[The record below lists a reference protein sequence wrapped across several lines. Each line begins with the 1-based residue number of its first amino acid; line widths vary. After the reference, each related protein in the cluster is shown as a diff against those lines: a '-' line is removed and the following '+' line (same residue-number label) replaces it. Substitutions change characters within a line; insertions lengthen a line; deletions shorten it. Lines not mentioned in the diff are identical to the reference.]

1 MNGVWGRYGY
11 IDLSTGRVEDYGVPA
26 YWYKKHLGGR
36 GIGARILVEEVVR
49 KQRNVDPFGEDNFL
63 IFGTG
68 PMQGTGAPGSGKHV
82 VMGWSPKTGAA
93 NESYAG
99 GFFGHTLAMSGY
111 DGLIIKGS
119 ANRPCYITLIDG
131 EIELHSAES
140 LWGLITGECETQLK
154 ALHGDNVRVAC
165 IGPAG
170 ENLVK
175 FACIINDRSRAAAR
189 PGFGAVMGAKKLKAI
204 IVGGGT
210 RRPIARLDDLQ
221 RAIRDFAHLVRTN
234 PALQALGEYGTS
246 SGVLGLNEL
255 GILPTRNFQEG
266 FFSHAED
273 ISGQKMA
280 ETILVGRDTCAGCP
294 VRCKRVVST
303 NFEGEQVL
311 EEYGGPE
318 YETIGAFGSLCLV
331 DDLRAI
337 ALANQKCNQYG
348 LDTISTGVLIAF
360 LMEATERGF
369 FKEDSGIHWGDGKA
383 LVKYVEMIAK
393 REKIGDFLAQGLDAV
408 AKELGGEAFAVHIKG
423 VEVPLHDPRGK
434 KGLAISY
441 ATSPRG
447 ATHLEAMHDEM
458 FEGVE
463 VPTPEI
469 GVVEPINR
477 LSWDEKARLCKVYED
492 LYSFVDS
499 AIICGFVSWNQA
511 AAGKYYPFPAIRR
524 ILKAATGLGINAH
537 EMLAIGERNYAIRK
551 ILSAYSGYN
560 RTHDD
565 LPPRLKAP
573 LRGGAS
579 EGEAIPDKVLQEQ
592 INEYYDLRG
601 FDDYGPTDQ
610 KLVQLGLPE
619 LKGLIVRSPKA

>member
-1 MNGVWGRYGY
+1 MKGVWGRYAY
-11 IDLSTGRVEDYGVPA
+11 IDLSTSKVEDYVIPPS
-26 YWYKKHLGGR
+26 WYEKHLGGR
-36 GIGARILVEEVVR
+36 GIGARILIEEIVR
-49 KQRNVDPFGEDNFL
+49 KRRDVDPLGEENPL

-68 PMQGTGAPGSGKHV
+68 PLQGTGAPGSGKHM
-82 VMGWSPKTGAA
+82 VMGWSPKTGTA

-99 GFFGHTLAMSGY
+99 GFWGHTLAMSGY
-111 DGLIIKGS
+111 DGLIISGR
-119 ANRPCYITLIDG
+119 ANQPCYISLIDG
-131 EIELHSAES
+131 KIELHSANS
-140 LWGLITGECETQLK
+140 LWGLTTGECEDKLK
-154 ALHGDNVRVAC
+154 KLHGNQIRVVC

-189 PGFGAVMGAKKLKAI
+189 PGFGAVMGSKNLKAI
-204 IVGGGT
+204 VVGGGS
-210 RRPIARLDDLQ
+210 RRPVANLAGLRI
-221 RAIRDFAHLVRTN
+221 AIRDFAQLIKAN
-234 PALQALGEYGTS
+234 PVFQELGKYGTS
-246 SGVLGLNEL
+246 GSVPVLNEL

-266 FFSHAED
+266 SFSHAED

-294 VRCKRVVST
+294 VRCKRVVRT
-303 NFEGEQVL
+303 EFAGEQVL

-318 YETIGAFGSLCLV
+318 YETLGAFGSLCLV

-360 LMEATERGF
+360 LMEATERGL
-369 FKEDSGIHWGDGKA
+369 FKKGGGIRWGDGEA

-393 REKIGDFLAQGLDAV
+393 REGIGDFLAQGLKSV
-408 AKELGGEAFAVHIKG
+408 AKELGGEEFAVHIKG
-423 VEVPLHDPRGK
+423 VEVPLHEPRGK

-458 FEGVE
+458 LEGVDL
-463 VPTPEI
+463 PTPEI
-469 GVVEPINR
+469 GVVKPINR
-477 LSWDEKARLCKVYED
+477 FSWDHKAQLCKVYED

-524 ILKAATGLGINAH
+524 ILNMATGLELDAQ
-537 EMLAIGERNYAIRK
+537 EMMTIGERNYVIRR
-551 ILSAYSGYN
+551 ILSAYSGYT
-560 RTHDD
+560 RSDD
-565 LPPRLKAP
+565 NLPARLKEP
-573 LRGGAS
+573 LRGGAAK
-579 EGEAIPDKVLQEQ
+579 GEDIPDDVLQRV
-592 INEYYDLRG
+592 IDKYYQLRG
-601 FDDYGPTDQ
+601 FDRYGPTDE
-610 KLVQLGLPE
+610 KLGKLDLSELG
-619 LKGLIVRSPKA
+619 GLIKRDNEV